1 MILIYINQISTAD
14 TLIKESVVFASKLE
28 KQVSVLYASKK
39 VMGAA
44 DAENQI
50 IIKLE
55 ELKVD
60 VDHVFV
66 ETVNQFILAEFC
78 EEEEVSF
85 LFIQLTDNKSKTIRK
100 YLNACRQLRIPY
112 VLFKD
117 SFSEFNLSQVL
128 VPVSFLEEEV
138 EKAQFAAALGRF
150 CKSEILIFQANDYG
164 SKAAINTARITE
176 LLYKFNLKHT
186 VQKATNDSFSIDKES
201 VKLAEKSGYGLILL
215 TASRE
220 NGLDD
225 MIFGAKELHRVRAS
239 SIAIMLINPRADLY
253 ALCD

>member
-100 YLNACRQLRIPY
+100 LLICYCHYRQIVHPG
-112 VLFKD
+112 
-117 SFSEFNLSQVL
+117 E
-128 VPVSFLEEEV
+128 
-138 EKAQFAAALGRF
+138 
-150 CKSEILIFQANDYG
+150 
-164 SKAAINTARITE
+164 NT
-176 LLYKFNLKHT
+176 L
-186 VQKATNDSFSIDKES
+186 
-201 VKLAEKSGYGLILL
+201 
-215 TASRE
+215 
-220 NGLDD
+220 
-225 MIFGAKELHRVRAS
+225 
-239 SIAIMLINPRADLY
+239 P
-253 ALCD
+253 